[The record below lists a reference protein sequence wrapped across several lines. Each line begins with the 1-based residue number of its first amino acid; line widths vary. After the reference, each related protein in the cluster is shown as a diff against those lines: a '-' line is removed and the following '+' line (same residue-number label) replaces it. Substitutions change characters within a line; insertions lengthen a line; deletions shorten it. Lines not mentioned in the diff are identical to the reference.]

1 LFESYSSVSLSFRSQ
16 HIHFQKPVFKWLSS
30 DILRFSLWLLNVVDV
45 NLIFILNDVVGSGS
59 ICVALP
65 KCPPLLLVIRH
76 YRCISLLLFKVPNI
90 NMVHV
95 NTLQVDITT
104 EEVKKDD
111 TADEAGNYQ
120 K

>member
-1 LFESYSSVSLSFRSQ
+1 MDGLEVLY
-16 HIHFQKPVFKWLSS
+16 
-30 DILRFSLWLLNVVDV
+30 D
-45 NLIFILNDVVGSGS
+45 
-59 ICVALP
+59 
-65 KCPPLLLVIRH
+65 
-76 YRCISLLLFKVPNI
+76 FKVPNI

-104 EEVKKDD
+104 EEVKKND